1 MKKILPLLLLIV
13 LVSCKKDKEN
23 ISDQQMVDSA
33 ALKIDSSQIP
43 TIQNPGQSAA
53 FELAPQNISAEKGRA
68 IFSKNG
74 KVLFYFDQNSNT
86 GNVRIEGKDYSLNK
100 FEFSEN
106 NYSITGN
113 GVKIEA
119 EDGDFKDDSSDCVQG
134 IFSEVK
140 VSLNDKNVN
149 LTNISVKDCPTY

>member
-1 MKKILPLLLLIV
+1 
-13 LVSCKKDKEN
+13 
-23 ISDQQMVDSA
+23 
-33 ALKIDSSQIP
+33 
-43 TIQNPGQSAA
+43 
-53 FELAPQNISAEKGRA
+53 LAPQNISAEKGRA
-68 IFSKNG
+68 IFSQNG

-134 IFSEVK
+134 VFPYVK
-140 VSLNDKNVN
+140 VSLNDKNIN

>member
-23 ISDQQMVDSA
+23 ISDEQVVDSA

-106 NYSITGN
+106 NYSISGN

-119 EDGDFKDDSSDCVQG
+119 EDGDFKDDSLDCVQP
-134 IFSEVK
+134 ILTATK
-140 VSLNDKNVN
+140 LSLNDKNVN

>member
-1 MKKILPLLLLIV
+1 MKKFLV
-13 LVSCKKDKEN
+13 LMVCVVAISCKKDKEVLTN
-23 ISDQQMVDSA
+23 QSGSDSIVVVPHS
-33 ALKIDSSQIP
+33 LPNP
-43 TIQNPGQSAA
+43 TIENPDQSAA
-53 FELAPQNISAEKGRA
+53 FEVVPQDVKATKGRA
-68 IFSKNG
+68 IFSQNG

-86 GNVRIEGKDYSLNK
+86 GNVRIEGKDYPLNK

>member
-1 MKKILPLLLLIV
+1 MICVVAI
-13 LVSCKKDKEN
+13 SCKKDKEVLTN
-23 ISDQQMVDSA
+23 QSSSDSIVVADS
-33 ALKIDSSQIP
+33 LQNP
-43 TIQNPGQSAA
+43 TIENPDQSAA
-53 FELAPQNISAEKGRA
+53 FEIAAQDISAEKGRA
-68 IFSKNG
+68 VFSQNG

-86 GNVRIEGKDYSLNK
+86 GNVRIEGKDYPLNK

-119 EDGDFKDDSSDCVQG
+119 VDGDFKDDSSECVQG
-134 IFSEVK
+134 IFSDVK

>member
-1 MKKILPLLLLIV
+1 MLPLLLLAV
-13 LVSCKKDKEN
+13 LISCKKDKQN
-23 ISDQQMVDSA
+23 ISDQQVVDSA
-33 ALKIDSSQIP
+33 TLKIDSSEIP
-43 TIQNPGQSAA
+43 TMKNPDQSAA

-68 IFSKNG
+68 LFSQNG

-134 IFSEVK
+134 VFPYVK
-140 VSLNDKNVN
+140 VFLNDKNVN